1 MFFLNST
8 QYAFVE
14 MNFSGISNAT
24 ENAATDF
31 HGAIKKRMRLKTSN
45 ARFGSNIAI
54 YLFFTGLW
62 LCEMMC
68 FSQITAQPPIALFN
82 PETRSEESE
91 ATRLKAHAVAMAKSI
106 AAEYPENALIHILL
120 GSAYFNTGQTDMA
133 ATHLRKCLALNNNIL
148 EAHEILTRIAYE
160 KGNPEEAVRLC
171 VEARNRGLSSPKL
184 LNRLARAQMDLGQAE
199 KSIQTLLEAIKVSHP
214 LAESF
219 YLLGQARMQARDYLE
234 AKESFIQTTE
244 LIPDHTQAYFGL
256 FTACQRLGQME
267 EAMEFRNTFVRLES
281 IDRKDLNDR
290 SSQTESLSGI
300 AAVRETTARTLFGA
314 GQIHQSQGAYTA
326 AADLF
331 YQSAALAKEDLKSRA
346 ALEAIHVQ
354 NKKLAEGAAAFER
367 LASNQPENA
376 LNHFFLGRLKT
387 RLGNSIE
394 AESSYQKTLSLA
406 PTWAAG
412 HHALAELYMLTNQHL
427 DQAEKLARRAV
438 ELEPNHARYYLLS
451 AACIKNRHLQEALKA
466 INQALTITP
475 DDAKY
480 RKLRNQLEKAMAQKR
495 NP

>member
-1 MFFLNST
+1 
-8 QYAFVE
+8 
-14 MNFSGISNAT
+14 MNVSGISNAT

-45 ARFGSNIAI
+45 ARFGSNIAM
-54 YLFFTGLW
+54 YLLFTGLW
-62 LCEMMC
+62 LCEIMC
-68 FSQITAQPPIALFN
+68 LSQVTTQTPLALSDT
-82 PETRSEESE
+82 EKASKESE
-91 ATRLKAHAVAMAKSI
+91 ANQLKEHAVAMAQSI
-106 AAEYPENALIHILL
+106 AAEYPENALTHILL

-133 ATHLRKCLALNNNIL
+133 GIHLKKCLALNNNIL

-171 VEARNRGLSSPKL
+171 LDARNKGLTSPKL

-199 KSIQTLLEAIKVSHP
+199 QSIQTLLEATKASRP
-214 LAESF
+214 LSESF
-219 YLLGQARMQARDYLE
+219 YLLGQARMQARDYRG
-234 AKESFIQTTE
+234 AKESFVHTTR
-244 LIPDHTQAYFGL
+244 LVPDHTQAYFGL

-290 SSQTESLSGI
+290 STQTDSLSGI
-300 AAVRETTARTLFGA
+300 ATVRETTARTLFGA
-314 GQIHQSQGAYTA
+314 GQIHQSEGAYTK

-331 YQSAALAKEDLKSRA
+331 YQSAALAKEDLKSRT

-354 NKKLAEGAAAFER
+354 HKNLTEGAMAFER
-367 LASNQPENA
+367 LITDQPENA
-376 LNHFFLGRLKT
+376 MNHFFLGRLET
-387 RLGNSIE
+387 RLGHAAK
-394 AESSYQKTLSLA
+394 AESNYKKTVSLA

-427 DQAEKLARRAV
+427 DEAEKLARRAV
-438 ELEPNHARYYLLS
+438 ALEPNHARYYLLS

-466 INQALTITP
+466 IDQALTSRP
-475 DDAKY
+475 DDTKY
-480 RKLRNQLEKAMAQKR
+480 QKLRNQLEKAMAQKR
-495 NP
+495 KP

>member
-1 MFFLNST
+1 
-8 QYAFVE
+8 

-133 ATHLRKCLALNNNIL
+133 ATHLRKCLALDNNIL

>member
-1 MFFLNST
+1 MI
-8 QYAFVE
+8 V
-14 MNFSGISNAT
+14 SGINKAT
-24 ENAATDF
+24 ENIVSDF
-31 HGAIKKRMRLKTSN
+31 HGTIKKRVCVKKSN
-45 ARFGSNIAI
+45 GRFEGNIGN
-54 YLFFTGLW
+54 YLFFAGLW
-62 LCEMMC
+62 FCSMMC
-68 FSQITAQPPIALFN
+68 FGQITTQPSSAIPNTEVI
-82 PETRSEESE
+82 PQTSE
-91 ATRLKAHAVAMAKSI
+91 ATQLKEHAVAMAQSI
-106 AAEYPENALIHILL
+106 AAEYPENALTHILL

-133 ATHLRKCLALNNNIL
+133 GIHLKKCLSLNNNIL

-171 VEARNRGLSSPKL
+171 LEARNRGLSSPKL

-199 KSIQTLLEAIKVSHP
+199 ESIQTLLEATKASSP
-214 LAESF
+214 SSESF
-219 YLLGQARMQARDYLE
+219 YLLGQARMQARDYRG
-234 AKESFIQTTE
+234 AKESFVHTTK
-244 LIPDHTQAYFGL
+244 LVPDHTQAYFGL
-256 FTACQRLGQME
+256 FTACQRLGQVE

-290 SSQTESLSGI
+290 SSQTDSLSGI

-314 GQIHQSQGAYTA
+314 GQIHQSQGAYTE

-346 ALEAIHVQ
+346 ALEAVHVQ
-354 NKKLAEGAAAFER
+354 NKKLAEGAMAFER
-367 LASNQPENA
+367 LVTNQPKNA

-387 RLGNSIE
+387 RLGNSTE
-394 AESSYQKTLSLA
+394 AESNYQKTLSLA

-412 HHALAELYMLTNQHL
+412 HHAMAELYMLTNQHL

-466 INQALTITP
+466 IDQALTSRP
-475 DDAKY
+475 DDTKY
-480 RKLRNQLEKAMAQKR
+480 QKLRNQLEKAMAQKR
-495 NP
+495 KP

>member
-68 FSQITAQPPIALFN
+68 FSQITAQPTIALFN

-219 YLLGQARMQARDYLE
+219 YLLGQARMQARDYLK

-346 ALEAIHVQ
+346 ALEAVHVQ
-354 NKKLAEGAAAFER
+354 NKKLAEGAAAFEQ

-387 RLGNSIE
+387 RLGNSTE
-394 AESSYQKTLSLA
+394 AESNYQKTLSLA

-412 HHALAELYMLTNQHL
+412 HHAMAELYMLTNQHL

-466 INQALTITP
+466 INQALTLTP